1 MFRKSLVLLNK
12 IKNISAKE
20 IKSLF
25 DHFPDID
32 DTLRAN
38 KHKLID
44 SGLKDTTADRFLS
57 LRDSGWIDKE
67 LRLMDK
73 ERVSLI
79 DYLSP
84 DYPLLLKEITY
95 PPLVIYVKG
104 DKSSLSDLCFGIVG
118 SRLASFY
125 GIAMAEKFSFSLSAL
140 GIVIVSGL
148 AKGIDYA
155 AHKKALDAGKT
166 IAVLGSG
173 IANIYPHENKYLA
186 EKISHKGA
194 VISEFPLETSPLK
207 ENFPR
212 RNRIISGL
220 SKGVLVVEAAA
231 RSGALITA
239 RYALEQNREVFAL
252 PGKINS
258 PLSKGTHLLIKEGA
272 KLVDSLEDILDELN
286 VEWRPREH
294 SINLDSKEK
303 IIFDIIDREGIF
315 MEEMIIKSG
324 LTMQEV
330 SGAILALQIK
340 GLVEEKKPFYFTRRI
355 YG

>member
-20 IKSLF
+20 VKGVL
-25 DHFPDID
+25 DYFPDINRILKAD
-32 DTLRAN
+32 KYELVE
-38 KHKLID
+38 
-44 SGLKDTTADRFLS
+44 SGLKNDTVDKFLS
-57 LRDSGWIDKE
+57 LRDSGWVDKE
-67 LRLMDK
+67 LDAVDK
-73 ERVSLI
+73 GKIDLI
-79 DYLSP
+79 DYLSA
-84 DYPLLLKEITY
+84 DYPPLLKEISY

-104 DKSSLSDLCFGIVG
+104 DKTSLSDLCFAIVG

-140 GIVIVSGL
+140 GMVIVSGL
-148 AKGIDYA
+148 AKGIDSA
-155 AHKKALDAGKT
+155 VHKKALESGRT

-173 IANIYPHENKYLA
+173 LANIYPRENQQLA
-186 EKISHKGA
+186 ERIFHKGA
-194 VISEFPLETSPLK
+194 VISEFPLEEPPLR

-239 RYALEQNREVFAL
+239 RYALEQNREVFAV
-252 PGKINS
+252 PGKIDS
-258 PLSKGTHLLIKEGA
+258 PLSRGTNLLIKEGA
-272 KLVDSLEDILDELN
+272 KLVDSLDDILNDFN
-286 VEWRPREH
+286 IEWHPRE
-294 SINLDSKEK
+294 SNINLDSCEKTVFDAIGKEGIFLEK
-303 IIFDIIDREGIF
+303 IIT
-315 MEEMIIKSG
+315 KSG

-330 SGAILALQIK
+330 SRAILALQIK
-340 GLVEEKKPFYFTRRI
+340 GLVEEKRPSYFTRKI

>member
-1 MFRKSLVLLNK
+1 LVLLNN

-20 IKSLF
+20 TKSIF
-25 DHFPDID
+25 GYFPDID
-32 DTLRAN
+32 DMLRAN
-38 KHKLID
+38 RDELVE

-57 LRDSGWIDKE
+57 LRNSGWIDKE

-73 ERVSLI
+73 EKVSLI
-79 DYLSP
+79 DYLSS
-84 DYPLLLKEITY
+84 DYPSLLKEIAY
-95 PPLVIYVKG
+95 PPLVIYIKG
-104 DKSSLSDLCFGIVG
+104 DKSSLSDSCFAIVG

-148 AKGIDYA
+148 AKGIDSA
-155 AHKKALDAGKT
+155 AHKRALDAGKT

-173 IANIYPHENKYLA
+173 IANIYPHENQYLA

-194 VISEFPLETSPLK
+194 VISEFPLEVPPLR

-220 SKGVLVVEAAA
+220 SMGVLVVEAAA

-252 PGKINS
+252 PGKVDS
-258 PLSKGTHLLIKEGA
+258 PLSKGTHFLIKEGA

-286 VEWRPREH
+286 VEWRPKEH
-294 SINLDSKEK
+294 SINLSSQEK
-303 IIFDIIDREGIF
+303 IIFDIINREGIF
-315 MEEMIIKSG
+315 LEEMIVKSG

-340 GLVEEKKPFYFTRRI
+340 GLVEEKKPFYFTRKI